1 MDNNKYDENFITVF
15 KYTMYKQTPKKIIRG
30 KQMMLAKLSE
40 TDPIYEAKNKCPSP
54 LHGISF

>member
-1 MDNNKYDENFITVF
+1 
-15 KYTMYKQTPKKIIRG
+15 MYKKTPTKKIIRE

-40 TDPIYEAKNKCPSP
+40 TDPIYEATNKCPSP